1 MDKIELKVTKR
12 DILGKKVRFLRR
24 QGVTPVHLFGHGI
37 ESMALQCDTAELR
50 QVLAK
55 AGEAKL
61 IDVKLSSEKRPR
73 SVLVRE
79 IQVDLPRR
87 ELLHVDFYQVR
98 MEEAIKVEVPITLI
112 GEAPALKARE
122 NTLVQELDTLTV
134 ECLPANIP
142 ASIELD
148 ISSLTEAGQ
157 VLRVKD
163 IELEKG
169 VTVLND
175 PEVVAAMISVQR
187 VEEVVAEKV
196 VAEEVVAGEAV
207 EKAPEE
213 APPPEG
219 KSKGEGKSKEE

>member
-12 DILGKKVRFLRR
+12 DIVGKKVRFLRR

-37 ESMALQCDTAELR
+37 ESMALQCDTAKLR

-61 IDVKLSSEKRPR
+61 INVKIGSAKGSR

-79 IQVDLPRR
+79 IQVDSPRR

-98 MEEAIKVEVPITLI
+98 MAEAIKVEVPITLV
-112 GEAPALKARE
+112 GEAPALKVRE

-134 ECLPANIP
+134 ECLPAKIP
-142 ASIELD
+142 TTIELN
-148 ISSLTEAGQ
+148 ISSLTESGQ

-169 VTVLND
+169 VTVIND
-175 PEVVAAMISVQR
+175 PEVVVAMIIVQR
-187 VEEVVAEKV
+187 GEEVVEEKV
-196 VAEEVVAGEAV
+196 VAEEVVE
-207 EKAPEE
+207 EAPEE

-219 KSKGEGKSKEE
+219 KSKKE